1 MLKKYPVIGYY
12 VKKIAGY
19 VLTIWGALTVTFL
32 LFRLIPTNPIES
44 WVRSL
49 EQQYSVGIEGGGD
62 MAEYY
67 MEQFGLTGSLWEQY
81 WRYLYNVI
89 IKRDLGPSFVNF
101 PTPVQELL
109 WRRLPW
115 TMGLLTVSI
124 IISWVTGLLIGAV
137 AAWNR
142 DTWAADALTN
152 VSIALSQ
159 VPPYLIALFLVL
171 FIGYQWGLLP
181 TRGAWDAQY
190 EIGFTWNFI
199 RSVLTHSILPALSI
213 IIVSLASWILST
225 RSLVVSNLGED
236 YLLYA
241 EAKGL
246 KPSKIMIGY
255 ALRNAL
261 LPQATG
267 LALTLGTMMNGQLLI
282 ELTFV
287 YPGLG
292 ELMSRAIQVFDYNTM
307 MGIIILSVVAVMTAS
322 LVVDLLLPVLDP
334 RVRTSISA

>member
-12 VKKIAGY
+12 VKKIFGY

-49 EQQYSVGIEGGGD
+49 EQQYSVGIEGGEN
-62 MAEYY
+62 MAEFY

-115 TMGLLTVSI
+115 TLGLLTVSI
-124 IISWVTGLLIGAV
+124 SISWVLGLLIGAI

-171 FIGYQWGLLP
+171 FLGYQWGLLP

-190 EIGFTWNFI
+190 EIGFTWDFI
-199 RSVLTHSILPALSI
+199 KSVISHSILPALSI

-246 KPSKIMIGY
+246 KPSNIMIGY

-307 MGIIILSVVAVMTAS
+307 MGIIILSVIAVMTAS

-334 RVRTSISA
+334 RVRTAIST

>member
-1 MLKKYPVIGYY
+1 MFKKYPVIAYYARKIVGYF
-12 VKKIAGY
+12 
-19 VLTIWGALTVTFL
+19 LTIWGALTITFL
-32 LFRLIPTNPIES
+32 LFRLMPADPVEN

-49 EQQYSVGIEGGGD
+49 EQNYSVSIAEGAD
-62 MAEYY
+62 MAAYY
-67 MEQFGLTGSLWEQY
+67 REQFGLDGTLWEQY
-81 WRYLYNVI
+81 WRYLYNVVV
-89 IKRDLGPSFVNF
+89 KQDLGPSFVNF
-101 PTPVQELL
+101 PTPVQDLL
-109 WRRLPW
+109 LQRLPW
-115 TMGLLTVSI
+115 TLGLLSI
-124 IISWVTGLLIGAV
+124 SIAISWVLGLLIGAV

-142 DTWAADALTN
+142 DTWFSNALTN

-159 VPPYLIALFLVL
+159 VPPYLVALFLVL
-171 FIGYQWGLLP
+171 FLGYQWQLLP

-190 EIGFTWNFI
+190 EIGFTWDFI
-199 RSVLTHSILPALSI
+199 RSVISHSILPALSV

-292 ELMSRAIQVFDYNTM
+292 ELMSRAITVFDFNTM
-307 MGIIILSVVAVMTAS
+307 MGIIILSVVSVMTAS
-322 LVVDLLLPVLDP
+322 LVVDLLLPLIDP
-334 RVRTSISA
+334 RVRTSIST